1 MDNDDRFKPEWQ
13 DFEKRFQHQMNHSL
27 EKLEGLPPETRAKI
41 EDKIRDRFRQHEK
54 AIAELEEKE
63 PDFNNRS
70 TQGKHMSLNE
80 FLHFDAD
87 TIAKEAHATQKAKDL
102 ADDVKSR
109 GHGASRENDR
119 ER

>member
-1 MDNDDRFKPEWQ
+1 
-13 DFEKRFQHQMNHSL
+13 
-27 EKLEGLPPETRAKI
+27 
-41 EDKIRDRFRQHEK
+41 
-54 AIAELEEKE
+54 LEEKE
-63 PDFNNRS
+63 PDFTNPS

-87 TIAKEAHATQKAKDL
+87 AIAKEAHATQKAKDL
-102 ADDVKSR
+102 ADDVNAR